1 MWVQR
6 HGSDFNTKLITSSSL
21 FDRDVWMEDKVRI
34 NLDVWMEDK
43 VRINLDVRQEERD
56 RRTAD

>member
-43 VRINLDVRQEERD
+43 VRINLDVRQS
-56 RRTAD
+56 RTA